1 MQKANTIICIHNTLK
16 SHPKAVCCV
25 PQGWTVQL
33 GLAGSAAFS
42 DQEAAEHPLGSPLGH
57 PGNSIWREEMG
68 TETQSKG
75 AFHMLWT
82 KLPLSPICCP
92 CATPSFQTH
101 EKLNQNPT
109 GRRPLVIQFCLIPST
124 PPRSAKAFLDP
135 LAFPALQ
142 AEPVI
147 TPTNIHWGFW
157 AAALWEPAPSQE
169 LHTLYKASSWLL
181 EPHSQG
187 SVQSSGCCWQEPSLC
202 AAMSQALQKWWK
214 CEFCSLLLDTIAL
227 WFQWL
232 NFFQKLHALEQW
244 SELFKTLLY
253 MSVLS
258 QQLL

>member
-1 MQKANTIICIHNTLK
+1 MCPRDEQRSWGWQVLLLSLTRRLLSILWALPWAI
-16 SHPKAVCCV
+16 
-25 PQGWTVQL
+25 QG
-33 GLAGSAAFS
+33 AAF
-42 DQEAAEHPLGSPLGH
+42 EGRRWALKHNP
-57 PGNSIWREEMG
+57 RELS
-68 TETQSKG
+68 TYQV
-75 AFHMLWT
+75 LWT

-227 WFQWL
+227 RFQWL